1 MDNQIASIKVS
12 EFVNKELILHSM
24 ADNIRSIPSAIDG
37 LKPGHRK
44 ILFAC
49 LKRNLVKGELK
60 VAQLAGYVSEHSAYH
75 HGENSLAQTI
85 IGLAQ
90 DYVGSNNINM
100 LEPLGQF
107 GTRLLVPYL
116 FSLFLPESFSRAEKI
131 MLLLVIFL
139 PG

>member
-60 VAQLAGYVSEHSAYH
+60 VAQLAEYVSEHSAYH

-116 FSLFLPESFSRAEKI
+116 SSLFLPESFSRAEKI